1 MESWG
6 GHTHTYPDPSTLAL
20 VSNPFL
26 VAGLSVALPLFI
38 DGKKKK
44 KNKLKVESYVLFG
57 GQLRT

>member
-44 KNKLKVESYVLFG
+44 KAQPES
-57 GQLRT
+57 